1 VFQISGSITETV
13 QILVQLVIFSSIL
26 IVSKLLIFISV
37 GALLIASLTSLI
49 TTVNAASVVSES
61 LSVALTL
68 IL

>member
-1 VFQISGSITETV
+1 MFQISGSITETV